1 MADGGLGQ
9 VQLVAGAG
17 DVTLAI
23 DGFQYDEEVEIDL
36 AQMHEIYIT
45 GFVRFI

>member
-1 MADGGLGQ
+1 VADGGLGE
-9 VQLVAGAG
+9 VQLMAGAG
-17 DVTLAI
+17 DVSFAI
-23 DGFQYDEEVEIDL
+23 NGFQYDEEVEIDL